1 MSQEDKRAL
10 SAPLRAAAWMTGAL
24 LSFSAMAVAGREISR
39 ELDTFQLMFFRSLIA
54 LALILAFASLSRG
67 GFGQFASR
75 RLGLHL
81 IRNLS
86 HFVGQFGWF
95 YGVALIPLA
104 EVIALEFTTPIWIML
119 LAPLLLGERLTRT
132 RLAAGLLGF
141 LGVMIV
147 IRPGVTEIGPG
158 TVAAL
163 IAALGFAGSMMATKR
178 LTKTERPLAILFYM
192 ALIQAPIS
200 FFPALGG
207 LHNPTGTI
215 WLWLVLVTLC
225 GLSAHYCL
233 ARAFKLA
240 DAVIVA
246 PMDFLRLPV
255 LALVGALLYAEALDP
270 WVFLGGGLILLG
282 NYANLRVESRRA
294 AELTDR
300 W

>member
-1 MSQEDKRAL
+1 MMRPEKRL
-10 SAPLRAAAWMTGAL
+10 PPAPLRAAAWMTGAQV
-24 LSFSAMAVAGREISR
+24 SFSAMAVAGREISR

-54 LALILAFASLSRG
+54 MALILAFAACSRG
-67 GFGQFASR
+67 GFRQFATR
-75 RLGLHL
+75 RPGLHL
-81 IRNLS
+81 TRNLS

-119 LAPLLLGERLTRT
+119 LAPLLLGERLTGT

-141 LGVMIV
+141 LGVLIV
-147 IRPGVTEIGPG
+147 IRPGAGEIGPG
-158 TVAAL
+158 TVAVL

-178 LTKTERPLAILFYM
+178 LTITERPLAILFYM

-200 FFPALGG
+200 FLPAFGG
-207 LHNPTGTI
+207 LHNPTGVT
-215 WLWLVLVTLC
+215 WLWLLLVTLC

-233 ARAFKLA
+233 ARAFALA

-294 AELTDR
+294 AALGDR